1 MPTAARAGAL
11 KDGRRPPPQAAR
23 SVLERP
29 EHDAPIKNG
38 GRLTIA
44 LAPHNGIYGLLTEG
58 KSFLLLCQRTHGMN
72 IRSATLDDVAT
83 LAAIDFAAKRAAALP
98 TIIRGFETVYNF
110 RHYSSKDMFCYL
122 F

>member
-38 GRLTIA
+38 GRRTIA
-44 LAPHNGIYGLLTEG
+44 LASHNGIYGLLNG
-58 KSFLLLCQRTHGMN
+58 ALMGG
-72 IRSATLDDVAT
+72 
-83 LAAIDFAAKRAAALP
+83 AALAHP
-98 TIIRGFETVYNF
+98 TGWSGWLDVVRMTV
-110 RHYSSKDMFCYL
+110 
-122 F
+122 